1 MLCKEGV
8 VVLVPNNL
16 CTYRNLKLMLSHT
29 SFIRMS
35 NRGYYVETL
44 GDEQDIQMAVRK
56 ISFIPANL
64 YLQGNR
70 GADVVLMATGCGKC

>member
-1 MLCKEGV
+1 
-8 VVLVPNNL
+8 
-16 CTYRNLKLMLSHT
+16 
-29 SFIRMS
+29 MS

-56 ISFIPANL
+56 SSFIPANL

>member
-1 MLCKEGV
+1 
-8 VVLVPNNL
+8 
-16 CTYRNLKLMLSHT
+16 
-29 SFIRMS
+29 MS

-44 GDEQDIQMAVRK
+44 GDEQGIQMAVRK
-56 ISFIPANL
+56 SSFIPANL